1 MRACR
6 SCSSCSSRRCRTPT
20 SSCNVVLPYA
30 SGALVSRI
38 HSEGEVL
45 AEEHLGEGTQLSA
58 RVGPQLA
65 SELTAYAVA

>member
-1 MRACR
+1 L
-6 SCSSCSSRRCRTPT
+6 PT
-20 SSCNVVLPYA
+20 LEDEVPHPDTLVRVVLPYA

-45 AEEHLGEGTQLSA
+45 TEEHLAEGTRLSA

-65 SELTAYAVA
+65 AELNAYLMA